1 MKEKIYIHSKN
12 INMAFIQNILFEYD
26 TVLLSNDL
34 VADPGFKNNNVI
46 FILEEGIKKINKS
59 FFSNNNVLVFISN
72 KQKNFYKEEHSQIKF
87 FNGPIKIKKFIDTIK
102 PSFFA
107 TAIIFEDIKI
117 LELKI
122 KNLNSDLSCK
132 LTPLEKIILLEF
144 IDKKT
149 INREVFLTKVFNIKS
164 NIETKTIESH
174 LTRIRRKLSKIE
186 SRIKISSKEDV
197 FYIDN

>member
-1 MKEKIYIHSKN
+1 
-12 INMAFIQNILFEYD
+12 MAFIQNILFEYD

-72 KQKNFYKEEHSQIKF
+72 KQKNFYKKEHSQIKF
-87 FNGPIKIKKFIDTIK
+87 FNGPIKIKKFIDNIK